1 MGDGADRYEINN
13 EKEMEQGVGK
23 RERQKNLGNRQS
35 PRDPLKMVPNLA
47 KEYFSKRF

>member
-1 MGDGADRYEINN
+1 MG
-13 EKEMEQGVGK
+13 QGVGK

-47 KEYFSKRF
+47 KEYFSKHF